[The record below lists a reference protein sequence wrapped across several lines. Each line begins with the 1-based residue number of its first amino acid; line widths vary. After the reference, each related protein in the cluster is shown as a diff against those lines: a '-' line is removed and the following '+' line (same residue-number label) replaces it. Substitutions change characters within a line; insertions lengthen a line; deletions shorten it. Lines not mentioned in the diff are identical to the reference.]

1 MAPLLPLQNLFRVCL
16 LVTVVCNGTLAII
29 CAIWV
34 YEHTRSLRVS
44 HEVHERGQSRRAES
58 KRIGARRHGESSP
71 SNCATARPSI
81 GATAT
86 DAARTATELGAGP
99 LFPQIY
105 RRQAKNK
112 QPESAPRSLA
122 APRQIAPKPPFAPRP
137 GGNVDYNKS
146 TAARDVSALP
156 SETSRVVPSSSRQ
169 ARQRTAV
176 TVIPPTAG
184 RRRGVP
190 DGNDASSSA
199 RRQLSVSSASRFYAQ
214 VVNRQVALCRTTS
227 IRRSLPTLAEEFLD
241 PPAVRRS
248 KSMEAVCEE
257 QARGT
262 TVTAGT
268 GRCLPR
274 TQDTS

>member
-1 MAPLLPLQNLFRVCL
+1 MG
-16 LVTVVCNGTLAII
+16 GT
-29 CAIWV
+29 
-34 YEHTRSLRVS
+34 
-44 HEVHERGQSRRAES
+44 GRA
-58 KRIGARRHGESSP
+58 
-71 SNCATARPSI
+71 
-81 GATAT
+81 
-86 DAARTATELGAGP
+86 
-99 LFPQIY
+99 
-105 RRQAKNK
+105 
-112 QPESAPRSLA
+112 APRSLA

-199 RRQLSVSSASRFYAQ
+199 RRQLSSASRFYAQ

>member
-71 SNCATARPSI
+71 SNCTTARPSI

-112 QPESAPRSLA
+112 QSAPRSLTT
-122 APRQIAPKPPFAPRP
+122 PRH
-137 GGNVDYNKS
+137 
-146 TAARDVSALP
+146 
-156 SETSRVVPSSSRQ
+156 
-169 ARQRTAV
+169 
-176 TVIPPTAG
+176 PPTA
-184 RRRGVP
+184 RRRRSVP
-190 DGNDASSSA
+190 SGDDASSSA
-199 RRQLSVSSASRFYAQ
+199 RRQLSVSSASRFYAE

-227 IRRSLPTLAEEFLD
+227 IGGSFPTLAEELRD

-248 KSMEAVCEE
+248 KSMEAVCELSE
-257 QARGT
+257 
-262 TVTAGT
+262 
-268 GRCLPR
+268 
-274 TQDTS
+274 

>member
-112 QPESAPRSLA
+112 QSAPRSLA
-122 APRQIAPKPPFAPRP
+122 APRQIAPKPSFAPRP
-137 GGNVDYNKS
+137 GGNVDYNRS
-146 TAARDVSALP
+146 TARDVLALP
-156 SETSRVVPSSSRQ
+156 FETSRVVAIELATSTTPRAAYGTSSCTGSPWRG
-169 ARQRTAV
+169 RGRSC
-176 TVIPPTAG
+176 
-184 RRRGVP
+184 RRRW
-190 DGNDASSSA
+190 
-199 RRQLSVSSASRFYAQ
+199 
-214 VVNRQVALCRTTS
+214 
-227 IRRSLPTLAEEFLD
+227 RS
-241 PPAVRRS
+241 
-248 KSMEAVCEE
+248 
-257 QARGT
+257 
-262 TVTAGT
+262 
-268 GRCLPR
+268 
-274 TQDTS
+274 

>member
-16 LVTVVCNGTLAII
+16 LVTVVCNGILAIF

-34 YEHTRSLRVS
+34 YEHTPSLRVHGAVS
-44 HEVHERGQSRRAES
+44 HKVHERGQSRRTES

-112 QPESAPRSLA
+112 QSAPRSLA
-122 APRQIAPKPPFAPRP
+122 APRQIAPKPSFAPRP

-146 TAARDVSALP
+146 TARDVLALP
-156 SETSRVVPSSSRQ
+156 SETSRVVAIELATSTTPRH
-169 ARQRTAV
+169 
-176 TVIPPTAG
+176 PPTA
-184 RRRGVP
+184 RRRRSVP
-190 DGNDASSSA
+190 SGDDASSSA
-199 RRQLSVSSASRFYAQ
+199 RRQLSVSSASRFYAE

-227 IRRSLPTLAEEFLD
+227 IGGSFPTLAEELRD

-248 KSMEAVCEE
+248 KSMEAVCELSE
-257 QARGT
+257 
-262 TVTAGT
+262 
-268 GRCLPR
+268 
-274 TQDTS
+274 